1 MAWAPLLSH
10 DWYTPLSACTSSTT
24 LVSGFVRVM
33 RPVFSMHH
41 TWLSGPQTKSQ
52 GTVMSSANT
61 CTSSV
66 VWAQVPAVQLQA
78 MHAMHPIIQPFISVF
93 MGAKLGGS
101 VVRKKGA
108 GAKPQRRFVNGREKG
123 KSSVHAFAG
132 QQRHNRAHH
141 ANAEIA

>member
-1 MAWAPLLSH
+1 MGTAVVPRLVHPTQRVHLFQ
-10 DWYTPLSACTSSTT
+10 T

-61 CTSSV
+61 STSRV
-66 VWAQVPAVQLQA
+66 VWAQVPAVQLQT
-78 MHAMHPIIQPFISVF
+78 MHAMPPIIQPFFSVF
-93 MGAKLGGS
+93 MDAKLGGT
-101 VVRKKGA
+101 VVHKKDA
-108 GAKPQRRFVNGREKG
+108 GAKPRRRFVNAR
-123 KSSVHAFAG
+123 KSSVHAFAS
-132 QQRHNRAHH
+132 QQCHHGAHH